1 MSNKYL
7 ANIDKVPDYKVYLE
21 FTDLMDPNVFSD
33 GEFPLA
39 SLKAEI
45 EANSLSNKAYSLR
58 EEYGRIP
65 YGSPLYICELHV
77 SNKSQILYIGQT
89 VLQRI
94 KERIEKHSRISRILA
109 KYVNDNKSNIYFRL
123 CSRFD
128 LIYDINTRRAIIDV
142 RDVIKGFWLAV
153 HKCDFGDR
161 YNIGGETV
169 YFIKDIIEIL
179 KELTDVKFEISQ
191 DPKLIRPTDE
201 PIIYGDSTR
210 FKKKTGW
217 SQKINIKETLQDML
231 DYWRGKL

>member
-128 LIYDINTRRAIIDV
+128 LIYDINTRRAIEHLPLDQAQKVID
-142 RDVIKGFWLAV
+142 DVEAWLIFQYKPEFNTNYKNHEKEYWKKFCV
-153 HKCDFGDR
+153 KSLTM
-161 YNIGGETV
+161 NGEV
-169 YFIKDIIEIL
+169 
-179 KELTDVKFEISQ
+179 LTNH
-191 DPKLIRPTDE
+191 LT
-201 PIIYGDSTR
+201 
-210 FKKKTGW
+210 
-217 SQKINIKETLQDML
+217 
-231 DYWRGKL
+231 